1 MRPSQ
6 RKPNLTVKFLHKAL
20 QTIETKFLE
29 SLDFDFQRLYN
40 HTLLKTLQV
49 FWSHKNFVA
58 GEHLNKLLFKQLMV
72 ELQMLN
78 NSTCNSVLSR
88 PRFDRNL
95 HNCVKMMVISLC
107 YSCLLGLQKSDLS
120 EVHAAQMLITDLSD
134 TVLSK
139 GGRFVQFCDKLFNVL
154 DPLHHNH
161 MEEEEELVNL
171 LIKPYRLQYL
181 ELCQAQKAS
190 NIQNT
195 RKAELTYTG
204 SEIIRKFWVNQED
217 EPVSPTQTTM
227 NVITKLKNQTAV
239 GKNGPLSRGDSIQI
253 SKDQSPKF
261 GIMMRSTS
269 SSTKDIK
276 FSHHSADLLVTSV
289 ASNFIVSPRKK
300 V

>member
-1 MRPSQ
+1 M
-6 RKPNLTVKFLHKAL
+6 
-20 QTIETKFLE
+20 
-29 SLDFDFQRLYN
+29 
-40 HTLLKTLQV
+40 QV
-49 FWSHKNFVA
+49 FWGHKNFVG

-72 ELQMLN
+72 ELQLLN

-95 HNCVKMMVISLC
+95 HNCVKMMIISLC
-107 YSCLLGLQKSDLS
+107 YSCLFGLQKSDLS

-154 DPLHHNH
+154 DPLHHRH

-181 ELCQAQKAS
+181 ELCQAQKVS

-217 EPVSPTQTTM
+217 EPVVTSPTTM
-227 NVITKLKNQTAV
+227 NVINKLKNQTAV
-239 GKNGPLSRGDSIQI
+239 GKTRSLSRGDTIQI
-253 SKDQSPKF
+253 NKDQPPKF

-276 FSHHSADLLVTSV
+276 FSHNSADLLIPSV
-289 ASNFIVSPRKK
+289 ASKFKVSRKK
-300 V
+300 KVLL